1 MAGKQTVIAVVIVLL
16 TSILLTPVPTLRA
29 QERVVRVGGGTGW
42 QELLV
47 RTGVELRSGRRG
59 NAEVRL
65 AGATYRPDGQTDLLL
80 HFDEPRDRDV
90 SGNYRLESPA
100 RTTERL
106 ARRGTSSGVFS
117 PEAGHLRLRPAGDTL
132 FTPGRVWGDFSIE
145 FWLYPTRTAEGETV
159 LLWEGGRSRGR
170 TDIVPQE
177 IRAAVS
183 NRRLQWRFRNVFLP
197 PEQSESEISLSSRTD
212 LVPRTWQHHM
222 LRYDSSTGMIE
233 YLRDGS
239 VEDITYATSS
249 GTERGAVHFPYIGD
263 ASEDL
268 VEVGRGLVGFLD
280 ELRISSTL
288 REPPAPGLYPQSGGT
303 AVTRPMDLGS
313 TGARIARLDAEFI
326 APGTTAVHFYYRSA
340 NSRITLETAGL
351 SDGWIPFEPG
361 RELEP
366 TAQGRFV
373 QVRAEL
379 FPGGERSRTPRL
391 VDIRVVYEP
400 DLPPSPPA
408 RIVAIPG
415 DGEVTLRWEGVP
427 DADLQGYTVFYGTRS
442 GRYFGS
448 GASIGDSPVVI
459 DDRTEVTIDD
469 LDNGTLYFFTV
480 ASRDASSTTGE
491 SVLSSEVTARPSR
504 LGR

>member
-1 MAGKQTVIAVVIVLL
+1 MAGKQTAITIVIVLL
-16 TSILLTPVPTLRA
+16 ASALTA
-29 QERVVRVGGGTGW
+29 QERVVRVGGDMGW

-59 NAEVRL
+59 NPEVRL
-65 AGATYRPDGQTDLLL
+65 AGAVYLTDAETDLLL
-80 HFDEPRDRDV
+80 HFDEPRNRDM
-90 SGNYRLESPA
+90 SGNYRLEGPA
-100 RTTERL
+100 RTTDRL
-106 ARRGTSSGVFS
+106 ARRGTGSGVFS
-117 PEAGHLRLRPAGDTL
+117 PQAGHLRLRPVGDTL
-132 FTPGRVWGDFSIE
+132 FTPGRVWGDFSME

-159 LLWEGGRSRGR
+159 LLWEGGRSLAR

-183 NRRLQWRFRNVFLP
+183 NRRLQWRFTNVFLP
-197 PEQSESEISLSSRTD
+197 PDQSESEVSLSSRTD

-222 LRYDSSTGMIE
+222 LRYDSSTGMLE
-233 YLRDGS
+233 YLRDGR

-249 GTERGAVHFPYIGD
+249 GTERGAVHVPYIGD

-268 VEVGRGLVGFLD
+268 VEVGRNLVGFLD
-280 ELRISSTL
+280 ELRISSSL

-303 AVTRPMDLGS
+303 AVTRPIDLDS
-313 TGARIARLDAEFI
+313 SGARIVRLDAEFI

-340 NSRITLETAGL
+340 SSRMSLETAGDD
-351 SDGWIPFEPG
+351 DGWIPFEPG

-379 FPGGERSRTPRL
+379 YPGGERSRTPRL

-427 DADLQGYTVFYGTRS
+427 DADLEGYTVFYGTRS
-442 GRYFGS
+442 GRYFGTE
-448 GASIGDSPVVI
+448 ATIGDSPVAM
-459 DDRTEVTIDD
+459 DDRTEVTIDG
-469 LDNGTLYFFTV
+469 LDNGTLYFFAV